1 MPQFSPPDRE
11 FNRRDSPQVL
21 WRSLSITTQVQG
33 DSDQRFRD
41 SEIVQAPDEG
51 VHKVQFRVQRQFS
64 RVQFRVQ
71 RQFSCVRSFFVQF
84 RIQNADSEILK
95 NIKPQTALLT

>member
-21 WRSLSITTQVQG
+21 WRSLSITTQVQR

-41 SEIVQAPDEG
+41 SEIVQAPDKG
-51 VHKVQFRVQRQFS
+51 VHKVQFRDQRQFS
-64 RVQFRVQ
+64 VFSSEFRDSSVVQF
-71 RQFSCVRSFFVQF
+71 VRSFIVQS
-84 RIQNADSEILK
+84 RIQ
-95 NIKPQTALLT
+95 T